1 MARPGLSESRELWGE
16 SKINGDIPIQQKGEN
31 FMSLAQAL
39 GEGLQVTVIGL
50 IIVFAVLVIIMLFM
64 MAMKWV
70 FYKPD
75 KNAADNKPAE
85 VERPA
90 NAQVKETA
98 ADDMDEEEL
107 VAVLTAAVA
116 ACMNTSTYNLKIKS
130 FRRIENTSP
139 SWNKAGL
146 RDVIDSRF

>member
-1 MARPGLSESRELWGE
+1 MFPIRDFEARFREIL
-16 SKINGDIPIQQKGEN
+16 
-31 FMSLAQAL
+31 
-39 GEGLQVTVIGL
+39 
-50 IIVFAVLVIIMLFM
+50 
-64 MAMKWV
+64 
-70 FYKPD
+70 
-75 KNAADNKPAE
+75 
-85 VERPA
+85 ERMDELRDGA
-90 NAQVKETA
+90 GAA